1 MNKKQTLW
9 SSVSICTAFSLL
21 FIIFLQSNC
30 EKVIKSK
37 PKSTPVFS
45 LEKQEWLEKQVEQ
58 KIN

>member
-1 MNKKQTLW
+1 MNKKQTLY
-9 SSVSICTAFSLL
+9 SSVSICIAFSLL